1 MVYQPF
7 KDISKMKQLA
17 DEDDDEI
24 NFDKTLNIKVPS
36 IKINNVRPAI
46 SIRINQQPISPK
58 LGQYNTV

>member
-17 DEDDDEI
+17 DEDADEI
-24 NFDKTLNIKVPS
+24 YFDKTLNIKVPS

-46 SIRINQQPISPK
+46 SIRIN
-58 LGQYNTV
+58 